1 MGIAA
6 RLKTSA
12 VVAVALHGA
21 MFGAVA
27 GAIGHRGRATPE
39 PAAVEIEVVAARPDP
54 IAEAASATPEATPAP
69 VAQRRLRVA
78 RAHVALAPSADSA
91 PEAPP
96 VIAEAA
102 AAPAADDVARPAT
115 PAIAPRTSGASGS
128 APAAASSG
136 TLVSATPRYRSNP
149 PPDYPLPSRRRREEG
164 IVLLTVVV
172 QASGSPSAISLSR
185 TSGHPL
191 LDRAALEAVRHWTFE
206 PARAANVPVTS
217 SVVVPVRFSLSDA
230 P

>member
-6 RLKTSA
+6 RLRTSA

-27 GAIGHRGRATPE
+27 GVLGHRGRATPE
-39 PAAVEIEVVAARPDP
+39 PAGMEIEVVAARPDP
-54 IAEAASATPEATPAP
+54 IAEAASAAPAP
-69 VAQRRLRVA
+69 VAQRRARVA
-78 RAHVALAPSADSA
+78 RAHVAHAPSADSA
-91 PEAPP
+91 PEAAPM
-96 VIAEAA
+96 IAEAA
-102 AAPAADDVARPAT
+102 VASSLADDVARPAT
-115 PAIAPRTSGASGS
+115 AAISLRTSGASGS
-128 APAAASSG
+128 APAASSSG

-185 TSGHPL
+185 SSGHPL